1 MNADLEGLAGKL
13 ERALATRPEYY
24 VTLRAE
30 LRPLHAL
37 SDEELRDFANA
48 RGWRVVKRIGG
59 RQIEFYNDAG
69 LLLRDL

>member
-13 ERALATRPEYY
+13 ERTLATRPEYF
-24 VTLRAE
+24 VTLPAE
-30 LRPLHAL
+30 LRPLQAL
-37 SDEELRDFANA
+37 TNDELRDFAHT

-69 LLLRDL
+69 ILVRDL